1 MSGDA
6 QYVLRPQSGGEDFP
20 LQGEVLVGRKDDCD
34 LVVSEGH
41 PSRHHAR
48 LVVDADGVLL
58 VDLGSANGTF
68 VNGRKID
75 GEQRLVSGDRVAFD
89 AATYTFVAP
98 GEAVAEGATVVR
110 SVEELD
116 KTMIRSAADLQK
128 ELEAAAQPP
137 QPAKPAVTEAPVGS
151 WADPENKAN
160 PAGTQIFSRD
170 ELAKMVGDYSA
181 AEGASDAPHLQIGTG
196 PDAGSIVQLQLGE
209 GASEWSIGSD
219 PARDVVLRGD
229 GVSSFHAK
237 IVHDGG
243 RWKLV
248 DQMSA
253 NGSFI
258 NNDKVVTAFLN
269 PNDKI
274 KLGTVEFAIVFP
286 GGGKASTGSKSTG
299 EKSGGGTA
307 MGIAVFA
314 AVLVALGLAYYFLF

>member
-6 QYVLRPQSGGEDFP
+6 KFLLRPQTGGEDFP

-68 VNGRKID
+68 VNGRKIE
-75 GEQRLVSGDRVAFD
+75 GEQRLMSGDRVAFD
-89 AATYTFVAP
+89 AATYVFIGP
-98 GEAVAEGATVVR
+98 GEALPDGATVVR

-116 KTMIRSAADLQK
+116 RTVIRSAADLQK
-128 ELEAAAQPP
+128 ELEAVA

-151 WADPENKAN
+151 WADPEKKAN
-160 PAGTQIFSRD
+160 PAGTQIISRD
-170 ELAKMVGDYSA
+170 ELAKMVGEYAA
-181 AEGASDAPHLQIGTG
+181 AESASDAPHLQIGTG
-196 PDAGSIVQLQLGE
+196 PDAGSIVQLQVGE

-219 PARDVVLRGD
+219 AARDIVLRGD
-229 GVSSFHAK
+229 GVSSYHAK
-237 IVHDGG
+237 IVHDSG

-269 PNDKI
+269 PNDRI

-286 GGGKASTGSKSTG
+286 GKGGKASSGTKPSGK
-299 EKSGGGTA
+299 KSGGSA
-307 MGIAVFA
+307 AVGIAVFA
-314 AVLVALGLAYYFLF
+314 GVLVMLGLAYYFLF

>member
-6 QYVLRPQSGGEDFP
+6 KYLLRPQSGGEDFP
-20 LQGEVLVGRKDDCD
+20 LEGEVLVGRKEDCD
-34 LVVSEGH
+34 LVVTEGH

-68 VNGRKID
+68 VNGRKIES
-75 GEQRLVSGDRVAFD
+75 EQRLASGDRVAFD
-89 AATYTFVAP
+89 AATFLFVEPGDAP
-98 GEAVAEGATVVR
+98 PEGATVVR

-116 KTMIRSAADLQK
+116 RTVIRSAADLQK
-128 ELEAAAQPP
+128 ELEAAAA
-137 QPAKPAVTEAPVGS
+137 PAKPAVTEAPVGS

-170 ELAKMVGDYSA
+170 ELAKMVGEYSA

-219 PARDVVLRGD
+219 PARDIVLRGD

-237 IVHDGG
+237 IVHDAG

-269 PNDKI
+269 PNDRI

-286 GGGKASTGSKSTG
+286 GGGKKSSGGGASGG
-299 EKSGGGTA
+299 KSGGGAA

-314 AVLVALGLAYYFLF
+314 GVLVLLGLAYLFLF